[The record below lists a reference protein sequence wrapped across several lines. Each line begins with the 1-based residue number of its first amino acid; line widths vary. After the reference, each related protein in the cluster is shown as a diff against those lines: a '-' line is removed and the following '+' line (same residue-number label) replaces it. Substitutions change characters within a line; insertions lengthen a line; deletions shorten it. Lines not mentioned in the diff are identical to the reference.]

1 MMRKRFMS
9 SVQETFYFTGI
20 CFIKAKILIIH
31 GDRLS
36 KDKRMLIENLFYTLS
51 NEAQYLESR
60 QDGVSPDVIES
71 KRNTVIVPD
80 KFKADVEALENYIG
94 RNLEN
99 GLCIKVDLAELLTV
113 IPRERKRA
121 DAYNTLRRFLKNEF
135 GVDLI
140 INKKKQNDYE

>member
-1 MMRKRFMS
+1 M
-9 SVQETFYFTGI
+9 
-20 CFIKAKILIIH
+20 IIQC
-31 GDRLS
+31 LN
-36 KDKRMLIENLFYTLS
+36 NLFSGEVEYPE
-51 NEAQYLESR
+51 NR
-60 QDGVSPDVIES
+60 QDCVSPDVIES
-71 KRNTVIVPD
+71 KANTVIVPD
-80 KFKADVEALENYIG
+80 KFKADVEALEKYIG

-135 GVDLI
+135 GVELI

>member
-1 MMRKRFMS
+1 
-9 SVQETFYFTGI
+9 
-20 CFIKAKILIIH
+20 
-31 GDRLS
+31 
-36 KDKRMLIENLFYTLS
+36 MLIENLFYTLS
-51 NEAQYLESR
+51 NEVKYLENR
-60 QDGVSPDVIES
+60 QDCVSPDVIES
-71 KRNTVIVPD
+71 KGNTVIVPD
-80 KFKADVEALENYIG
+80 KFKSDVEALERYIG
-94 RNLEN
+94 CNLEN

>member
-1 MMRKRFMS
+1 
-9 SVQETFYFTGI
+9 
-20 CFIKAKILIIH
+20 
-31 GDRLS
+31 
-36 KDKRMLIENLFYTLS
+36 MLIANLYNMFSGEVKYPEN
-51 NEAQYLESR
+51 R
-60 QDGVSPDVIES
+60 QDSVSPDVIE
-71 KRNTVIVPD
+71 KKANTVIVPD
-80 KFKADVEALENYIG
+80 KFKADVEALERYIG

-135 GVDLI
+135 GVELI

>member
-1 MMRKRFMS
+1 MRKRFMS
-9 SVQETFYFTGI
+9 SVQKTFHFTGI